1 MLGGVCQGLFGFIC
15 FYFHYSRSFADGR
28 QGRFKDVRA
37 VSSRFPLTVG
47 KLWRDTSIGV
57 ALVTQLMY

>member
-1 MLGGVCQGLFGFIC
+1 M
-15 FYFHYSRSFADGR
+15 
-28 QGRFKDVRA
+28 RFKDVRA

-57 ALVTQLMY
+57 ACRGLFNVLNV

>member
-1 MLGGVCQGLFGFIC
+1 MRLNSV
-15 FYFHYSRSFADGR
+15 SR
-28 QGRFKDVRA
+28 

-57 ALVTQLMY
+57 ACRRVFYVSWDKCVEIMYRYICVKLLT

>member
-1 MLGGVCQGLFGFIC
+1 VRLNSV
-15 FYFHYSRSFADGR
+15 SR
-28 QGRFKDVRA
+28 

-57 ALVTQLMY
+57 ACRGLFNVLNV